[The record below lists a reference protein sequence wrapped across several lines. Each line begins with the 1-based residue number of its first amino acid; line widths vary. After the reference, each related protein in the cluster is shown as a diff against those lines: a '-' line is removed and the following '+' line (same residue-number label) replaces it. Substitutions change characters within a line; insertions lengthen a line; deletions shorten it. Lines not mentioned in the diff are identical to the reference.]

1 MNLKLTILCG
11 SLLCVHASYSSEQ
24 SSIIKYA
31 SYLVY
36 HRQNKITGGV
46 PIKSKKVTFYTYLGD
61 PLATYEHNHYF
72 ATMKNK
78 LDPYAPKPQP
88 LFFEIA
94 YLKKP
99 VKTFDRLQ
107 PAGYY
112 IIFYDKNDNPILTA
126 RHSGLALPSLADI
139 RQFSNLLDLTNILN
153 EES

>member
-11 SLLCVHASYSSEQ
+11 SLLCVHTSYSSEQ

-36 HRQNKITGGV
+36 HRQN
-46 PIKSKKVTFYTYLGD
+46 
-61 PLATYEHNHYF
+61 
-72 ATMKNK
+72 
-78 LDPYAPKPQP
+78 APKPQP

-94 YLKKP
+94 YLKKL